1 MSGAGAWGDTGGNC
15 NAGVLE
21 RDAAGRVA
29 TFFRRMG
36 ACEKCRRI
44 SQGGASAKDI
54 HALRFDRVGGY
65 SARIGKWMGGSC
77 TTQWSGAFMGCLSI
91 ARP

>member
-1 MSGAGAWGDTGGNC
+1 MRVFWSATRRVVSLLSFGEWEHAR
-15 NAGVLE
+15 NAAV
-21 RDAAGRVA
+21 
-29 TFFRRMG
+29 FQ
-36 ACEKCRRI
+36 
-44 SQGGASAKDI
+44 QGGASAKDI